1 MRCFLIF
8 LVIAIKLH
16 GQNTEINRLI
26 QNELKM
32 TFPSI
37 YFKHNSTDY
46 AVMPYTVDS
55 CFKYIA
61 LHFDENINS
70 LVIWRDST
78 EAEGLTIKRIKK
90 LTLSLSKYI
99 RNEEIEIHSMENQQK
114 ISQQTFN
121 ITSDSNKIQYL
132 LSLNSVFDISKTRY
146 PKDKPSKSMDHI
158 LHPRIWCW
166 NCWKSGFH
174 LFKKRDREL
183 RKMER
188 RRKKIEKS
196 NKQ

>member
-1 MRCFLIF
+1 MNRLLIV
-8 LVIAIKLH
+8 LVLSSRLCAQEK
-16 GQNTEINRLI
+16 EIDRLI

-32 TFPSI
+32 SFPSI

-61 LHFDENINS
+61 LHFNDNINS

-78 EAEGLTIKRIKK
+78 ETEELTIKRIKK
-90 LTLSLSKYI
+90 LNIGLRKHI

-114 ISQQTFN
+114 ISRPTFHM
-121 ITSDSNKIQYL
+121 TSDSTKIQYL
-132 LSLNSVFDISKTRY
+132 LSLNSVFDISKTHFQ
-146 PKDKPSKSMDHI
+146 KDKVSKSVDHI
-158 LHPRIWCW
+158 LHPKIWCW
-166 NCWKSGFH
+166 HCWMSGFH
-174 LFKKRDREL
+174 LFKSRDREL

-188 RRKKIEKS
+188 YRRQMEKA
-196 NKQ
+196 NKP